1 MLCKTIT
8 KVSYLTNILWI
19 ALEKGKCFDFNHS
32 LGCVH
37 TTLYILRLL
46 GIDSSLSFQLAD
58 LLSMFI
64 SSVVIVIIIVSNTL
78 ALNVSQS
85 RHAWRTGSTFS
96 RHSSSLTAY
105 SDWAHFQRSTVRLY
119 EQRKSDFTKHHKFPL
134 SLLPNYL
141 RGVLS
146 WRQGLTYSQ
155 EPPLILTTPDSV

>member
-1 MLCKTIT
+1 MDCLG
-8 KVSYLTNILWI
+8 
-19 ALEKGKCFDFNHS
+19 KGKVFWLQS
-32 LGCVH
+32 LF
-37 TTLYILRLL
+37 RLCPHYS
-46 GIDSSLSFQLAD
+46 IHPKTSRSSLSFQLAD

-119 EQRKSDFTKHHKFPL
+119 EQRKKDFTKHHKFPL

-155 EPPLILTTPDSV
+155 EPPFILTTPDSV